1 MFTAIPVMK
10 KVLGHEVKF
19 FLDAR
24 RARALAMDA
33 CPRTSRALRLVEPL
47 PDGVYDVMIVDVAV
61 EEHHPVRIDVVVT
74 AGPHR
79 GEVVSLRTSAMQ
91 RDPLG
96 LLGLPASV
104 TVTDGT
110 PDLQVD

>member
-1 MFTAIPVMK
+1 M
-10 KVLGHEVKF
+10 
-19 FLDAR
+19 DAR
-24 RARALAMDA
+24 
-33 CPRTSRALRLVEPL
+33 PRTSRALRLVEPL